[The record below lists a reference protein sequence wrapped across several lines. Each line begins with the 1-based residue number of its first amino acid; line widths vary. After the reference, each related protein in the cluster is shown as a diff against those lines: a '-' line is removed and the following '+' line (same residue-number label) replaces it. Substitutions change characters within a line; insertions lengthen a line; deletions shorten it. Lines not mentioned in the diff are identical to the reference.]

1 MVVASEAMFAAGAIL
16 RVMTGSG
23 DSVIRTDR
31 FDMRRFGEDDLPAM
45 VGYRSDPQV
54 ARYQSWDS
62 DWSMK
67 DAVQFLAGQQ
77 GVAIGQRGEWVQLA
91 IEERATGRLCGDV
104 AVNFVETQ
112 PRTVEVGITLAAECQ
127 GQGVATEALDE
138 VLQWLFADF
147 DVHRVFAHADERN
160 TKVRALMDRLGFRQE
175 AELREADWFKGE
187 WTSLCVY
194 GLLQREWRDRD
205 RTTP

>member
-31 FDMRRFGEDDLPAM
+31 FDMRRFREDDLPAM

-62 DWSMK
+62 DWSTK

-91 IEERATGRLCGDV
+91 IEERATGRLCGDLINDYEGIGGYEKYRGDLGLTYV
-104 AVNFVETQ
+104 VTMGSHGLETLEMTPMRMRGFRAERVTGPEVEWLASTLDCHS
-112 PRTVEVGITLAAECQ
+112 RMFETGI
-127 GQGVATEALDE
+127 
-138 VLQWLFADF
+138 
-147 DVHRVFAHADERN
+147 RVTDDERLE
-160 TKVRALMDRLGFRQE
+160 VV
-175 AELREADWFKGE
+175 W
-187 WTSLCVY
+187 
-194 GLLQREWRDRD
+194 
-205 RTTP
+205 